1 MTDEEFTV
9 IVPARLSATRLPG
22 KPLAD
27 IGGLPMLIHVMQR
40 AAAAGARRVVAAVA
54 DRLLADTVQSAGY
67 EAILTGLHDSGS
79 SRVAAAA
86 GSLQL
91 PPESIV
97 VNVQGDEPFIEP
109 SLIRAVA
116 ALAAKTSCALATACR
131 PLKDAEEYHNP
142 AVVKVVGDRDNFA
155 AYFSRAAIPHQRA
168 GGVAETARAHL
179 GLYAW
184 RLNAL
189 QHFISQP
196 PAPAE
201 QAEQLEQLRVL
212 WHGGRIALLDCHS
225 ESFGVDTP
233 LQLAH
238 ARRLASQP
246 PPC

>member
-1 MTDEEFTV
+1 MTNEAFTV

-27 IGGLPMLIHVMQR
+27 IGGTPMLIRVLQR
-40 AAAAGARRVVAAVA
+40 AAAAGAQRVVAAVA
-54 DRLLADTVQSAGY
+54 DQPLVDAVQGAGY
-67 EAILTGLHDSGS
+67 EAVLTGEHDSGS

-86 GSLQL
+86 DSLHL

-109 SLIRAVA
+109 PLIRAVA
-116 ALAAKTSCALATACR
+116 ALAAKTACALATACR
-131 PLKDAEEYHNP
+131 PIKDAEEYHNP
-142 AVVKVVGDRDNFA
+142 AVVKVVGDSGNFA

-168 GGVAETARAHL
+168 GGIATMTRAHL

-196 PAPAE
+196 PAPTE

-212 WHGGRIALLDCHS
+212 WHGGRIALLDCTS
-225 ESFGVDTP
+225 ESFGIDTP
-233 LQLAH
+233 SQLAH
-238 ARRLASQP
+238 ARHLVNRP
-246 PPC
+246 PIC